1 MQAVILA
8 AGRGSRLRPITDT
21 RSKPMLPILGKPIVQ
36 RVMEN
41 LVSSGLRD
49 FILVVNPGDS
59 KIREHFQHNLTMDVN
74 VHFVNQPERLGM
86 ADALMH
92 AAPLI
97 REDFVLSA
105 CDYLVTKEDVR
116 SLINRWGERPDLG
129 GLLSL
134 IRISRQD
141 SLKTAIVTLEGD
153 RVTSIIEKPHPDQAL
168 SNISSLPLYCLSKGI
183 LEILPQ
189 LQKTAR
195 GEYELQDAL
204 QMMVMEG
211 NIVSGIYFQS
221 YLTLT
226 TAEDLLE
233 STIQNLLA
241 DTSLTRKTIK
251 YSFASLTIG
260 SGAVA
265 LVMTHETY
273 SKGSQKFLGGAYR
286 ANTRHND
293 LCQGGQCDAPHSGQ
307 NSTLM
312 ATDSEELM
320 KQGIDT
326 AKSTWYDFLAE
337 LGWQPE
343 KIDVFFCH
351 QVGSAHR
358 ERNAKVRD
366 LER

>member
-21 RSKPMLPILGKPIVQ
+21 RSKPMLPILGKPIVE
-36 RVMEN
+36 RVIEN
-41 LVSSGLRD
+41 LALCGLRD
-49 FILVVNPGDS
+49 FILVVNPEDS
-59 KIREHFQHNLTMDVN
+59 EIREHFQHNVTMDVN
-74 VHFVNQPERLGM
+74 VHFVDQPERLGM

-97 REDFVLSA
+97 SEDFVLSA

-116 SLINRWGERPDLG
+116 SLINRWGERPDLR

-134 IRISRQD
+134 IRISRED

-189 LQKTAR
+189 LQKSAR

-204 QMMVMEG
+204 QMMIREG
-211 NIVSGIYFQS
+211 KIVSGIYFQS

-233 STIQNLLA
+233 LNLHLLRSGA
-241 DTSLTRKTIK
+241 GEINIYPSAVGLNTNIVPPFLIEEGTS
-251 YSFASLTIG
+251 IG
-260 SGAVA
+260 SGCIIGPDVYIEQNVRIGDDVHIQNAVVLRQA
-265 LVMTHETY
+265 VIPD
-273 SKGSQKFLGGAYR
+273 GAKLS
-286 ANTRHND
+286 D
-293 LCQGGQCDAPHSGQ
+293 
-307 NSTLM
+307 
-312 ATDSEELM
+312 
-320 KQGIDT
+320 
-326 AKSTWYDFLAE
+326 
-337 LGWQPE
+337 
-343 KIDVFFCH
+343 
-351 QVGSAHR
+351 QVIT
-358 ERNAKVRD
+358 
-366 LER
+366 

>member
-8 AGRGSRLRPITDT
+8 AGRGSRLGPITDT
-21 RSKPMLPILGKPIVQ
+21 RSKPMLPILGKPILQ

-49 FILVVNPGDS
+49 FILVVNPEDS
-59 KIREHFQHNLTMDVN
+59 EIREHFQRNTTLDVN

-211 NIVSGIYFQS
+211 KNISGIYFQS
-221 YLTLT
+221 YLTVT

-233 STIQNLLA
+233 LNLYLLRSNA
-241 DTSLTRKTIK
+241 RESYVNPSAVGPNTNIVPPLRIEEET
-251 YSFASLTIG
+251 FIG
-260 SGAVA
+260 SGCIIGPDVYIEQNVRIGDDVHIQNAVVLRQA
-265 LVMTHETY
+265 VIPD
-273 SKGSQKFLGGAYR
+273 GS
-286 ANTRHND
+286 
-293 LCQGGQCDAPHSGQ
+293 
-307 NSTLM
+307 
-312 ATDSEELM
+312 ELSDR
-320 KQGIDT
+320 IIT
-326 AKSTWYDFLAE
+326 
-337 LGWQPE
+337 
-343 KIDVFFCH
+343 
-351 QVGSAHR
+351 
-358 ERNAKVRD
+358 
-366 LER
+366 